1 MQRSSAFWSR
11 HPPTEP
17 PLGVDTTS
25 VPFQVSGRKPRFHDA
40 SLYDSILLAATAIDA
55 CLKNGCHPVGHGYE
69 GVMPYFREASIDGV
83 AGRTSTKTGSNDP
96 QVCES
101 SRACGELLGLQ
112 CSCSVLYGSV
122 CCCKN
127 PVL

>member
-55 CLKNGCHPVGHGYE
+55 CLKNGCRPVGHGYE
-69 GVMPYFREASIDGV
+69 EVMPYIRAATIDGV
-83 AGRTSTKTGSNDP
+83 AGRTSIKKGSNDP
-96 QVCES
+96 QVRLTSLCFHMS
-101 SRACGELLGLQ
+101 
-112 CSCSVLYGSV
+112 
-122 CCCKN
+122 
-127 PVL
+127 